1 MVCSVYSALLYTE
14 AWVSRWH
21 GVSHNNIL
29 YHKSSVILY
38 STHLPSLGIFPH
50 LCLGTVRRE
59 ISIQTLLFLL
69 FNTFPILTSPSY
81 LHMILCFDFVLNI
94 RTHELFFP
102 LNHVFK
108 KLNWWRGEKEKHF
121 QTPKINHI
129 NTLFKA
135 VISSFRFKTST
146 ITNNL
151 LFAAFRLSFLPHR
164 LQFPN
169 VTRTHN
175 I

>member
-1 MVCSVYSALLYTE
+1 MQSVL
-14 AWVSRWH
+14 AWEYYLFPFLEVSVPPHYLFCTWVWTL
-21 GVSHNNIL
+21 GYWLWFTQFTQLFCIL
-29 YHKSSVILY
+29 RPEFQDGMGWVTTTSSTIKVVLLY

-50 LCLGTVRRE
+50 LCLGTGRRE

-108 KLNWWRGEKEKHF
+108 KLNWWRGEREKCF
-121 QTPKINHI
+121 QTPQINQI
-129 NTLFKA
+129 NTF
-135 VISSFRFKTST
+135 
-146 ITNNL
+146 
-151 LFAAFRLSFLPHR
+151 
-164 LQFPN
+164 
-169 VTRTHN
+169 
-175 I
+175 